1 MDYNLLWKSLTV
13 FNFVFFLVWVCFFTY
28 RAEFYRQEDFIDP
41 DTGQRG
47 ANDPKSN
54 PDSPLSFTGRSMT
67 FLISI
72 ISALVFSI
80 FFFYLY
86 TYLVK
91 PTFKCK
97 KGAKNLKEC
106 NLIK

>member
-13 FNFVFFLVWVCFFTY
+13 FNFVFFLIWVCFFTY
-28 RAEFYRQEDFIDP
+28 RAEFYRNEDFIDP
-41 DTGQRG
+41 ASGGRG
-47 ANDPKSN
+47 ANAAKDN

-67 FLISI
+67 FLIAI
-72 ISALVFSI
+72 ISALLVSI
-80 FFFYLY
+80 LFFYLY
-86 TYLVK
+86 TYLVR

-106 NLIK
+106 KLIK